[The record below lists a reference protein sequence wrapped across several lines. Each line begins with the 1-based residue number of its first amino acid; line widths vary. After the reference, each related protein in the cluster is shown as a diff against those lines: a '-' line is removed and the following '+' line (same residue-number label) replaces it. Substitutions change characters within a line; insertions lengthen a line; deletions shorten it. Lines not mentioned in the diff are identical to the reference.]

1 MTRTARLAAL
11 GGTCIAL
18 LAGCG
23 STATT
28 SPTPTASPTPIAA
41 PTATVSATAGP
52 VTQADLQA
60 VYARLFPTSP
70 SGGDCVGGTSTPSW
84 AACPLTPRLIAA
96 LDASLAAQSGPGGE
110 PLCGCQAFDPSQ
122 QASYSVGAP
131 PGGGTIHVAGFGTPH
146 IAYAVIASGGA
157 FLVDDIIYCSPTP
170 HSIYPNETVSSC

>member
-11 GGTCIAL
+11 GGACIAL

-23 STATT
+23 SSATT
-28 SPTPTASPTPIAA
+28 SPTPIAA
-41 PTATVSATAGP
+41 PTATVSPTATP

-131 PGGGTIHVAGFGTPH
+131 PG
-146 IAYAVIASGGA
+146 AVPSTWRASGRRT
-157 FLVDDIIYCSPTP
+157 SRTW
-170 HSIYPNETVSSC
+170 